1 MKQCLF
7 AGLLCLLLLLSGC
20 GSKVPEHLRNS
31 KTEFLRIENYRR
43 ADYPVP
49 PNYRLIK
56 NGIYAVLDEDGN
68 ITGFMKLVEED
79 GGYRWEESNAEEAC
93 K

>member
-1 MKQCLF
+1 M
-7 AGLLCLLLLLSGC
+7 
-20 GSKVPEHLRNS
+20 
-31 KTEFLRIENYRR
+31 
-43 ADYPVP
+43 
-49 PNYRLIK
+49 K

-79 GGYRWEESNAEEAC
+79 GEYRWEESNSEEAC